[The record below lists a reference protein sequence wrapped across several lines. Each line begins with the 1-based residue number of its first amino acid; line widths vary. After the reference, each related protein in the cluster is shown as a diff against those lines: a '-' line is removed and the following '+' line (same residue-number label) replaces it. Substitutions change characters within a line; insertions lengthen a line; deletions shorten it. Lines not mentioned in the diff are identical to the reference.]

1 MEGQVVLAALIEYSS
16 QDTDLLARWMVLGE
30 VEVSKH
36 CLEAAR
42 IAVLD

>member
-1 MEGQVVLAALIEYSS
+1 MEERVVLAVRIEYSS
-16 QDTDLLARWMVLGE
+16 QNTDLLAHWMALGE

-36 CLEAAR
+36 CLEAVG